1 MKGGGGCALTGCLL
15 IWGVCSGLLEPA
27 QFSVSVGK
35 QPVLTHRS
43 DAETQLRDKPNQECI
58 KESSGK
64 PHRDIRGGVW
74 AGWGGGRSR
83 TLAILPDSLHVVGGM
98 NKHLVFTH
106 LFTLSIGSS

>member
-1 MKGGGGCALTGCLL
+1 MTGCLL

-58 KESSGK
+58 KESSGR

-74 AGWGGGRSR
+74 AGWLGGGQDAGEPSR
-83 TLAILPDSLHVVGGM
+83 FPAWGGW
-98 NKHLVFTH
+98 NE
-106 LFTLSIGSS
+106 